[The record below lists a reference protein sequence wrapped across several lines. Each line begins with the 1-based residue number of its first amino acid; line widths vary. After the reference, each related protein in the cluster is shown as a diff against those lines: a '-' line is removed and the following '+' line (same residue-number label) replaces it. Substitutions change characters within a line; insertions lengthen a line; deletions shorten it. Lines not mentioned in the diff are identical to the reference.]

1 MFSIDLIQHNFLR
14 NVVKVNKQLE
24 FELKMLY
31 DLDIEYAAFMGYT
44 LRADRITQYITKE
57 YIMAGVGIQFKVNLC
72 EETSL
77 NSISRTVS
85 SFD

>member
-44 LRADRITQYITKE
+44 LRADRITQYTSE
-57 YIMAGVGIQFKVNLC
+57 CIMAGVGIQFKVNLC

>member
-1 MFSIDLIQHNFLR
+1 
-14 NVVKVNKQLE
+14 
-24 FELKMLY
+24 MLY
-31 DLDIEYAAFMGYT
+31 DLDIEYAAFMVYT
-44 LRADRITQYITKE
+44 LRADRITQYITTE